1 MKKFSNTQEASNT
14 YIYVFFYKISSEASD
29 NKETSHASSTPS
41 VEETESD
48 ASSGIE
54 AELDPAAR
62 LLDQEVHSGRLSQ
75 NHLFYRLVLNALKF
89 ATEIDNPIN
98 QFKHDP
104 VVCSFRETIKRSGHW
119 RTFNLLTGKRMLG
132 KGRGSS
138 HQFNWEDYNIPLPLP
153 SKIKQGYIYESGL
166 VRAYVISFLEMVF
179 SSGSTIMPLLSNNK
193 IQVVPVSLAKDGFT
207 LKPGFQVD
215 QNTMTILGGKD
226 VYTLDYVKE
235 NPTLKTSLSQK
246 LRLWG

>member
-1 MKKFSNTQEASNT
+1 M
-14 YIYVFFYKISSEASD
+14 
-29 NKETSHASSTPS
+29 
-41 VEETESD
+41 EETESD

-62 LLDQEVHSGRLSQ
+62 LLDQEVRSGRLSQ

-104 VVCSFRETIKRSGHW
+104 VVRSFCETIKRSGHW
-119 RTFNLLTGKRMLG
+119 RTINLLTGKRMLG

-207 LKPGFQVD
+207 LNQVFKL
-215 QNTMTILGGKD
+215 I
-226 VYTLDYVKE
+226 
-235 NPTLKTSLSQK
+235 KT
-246 LRLWG
+246 R